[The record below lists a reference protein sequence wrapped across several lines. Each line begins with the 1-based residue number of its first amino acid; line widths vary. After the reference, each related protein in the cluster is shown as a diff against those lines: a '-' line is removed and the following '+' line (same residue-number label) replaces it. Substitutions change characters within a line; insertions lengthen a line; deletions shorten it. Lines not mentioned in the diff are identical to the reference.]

1 LAALAGVSLQT
12 VSLAE
17 RAGFLT
23 PQMANRLAE
32 ALGVQVG
39 DLLGDG
45 DRLSGGGE

>member
-23 PQMANRLAE
+23 PQMANRLAA
-32 ALGVQVG
+32 ALGVRAE
-39 DLLGDG
+39 DLLVGSE
-45 DRLSGGGE
+45 RVQGGEG